1 MAARRLKFPTGV
13 AFQSM
18 GDDQDGV
25 MMSLSNGYLYRCNRT
40 ACVVLAAI
48 GAGKSIDEAVAEL
61 SEKFGVD
68 AALVRRDVDALVA
81 TLCERK
87 LLCEAA

>member
-1 MAARRLKFPTGV
+1 
-13 AFQSM
+13 
-18 GDDQDGV
+18 
-25 MMSLSNGYLYRCNRT
+25 MMSLANGYLYRCNRT

-48 GAGKSIDEAVAEL
+48 GAGKGVDEAVAEL
-61 SEKFGVD
+61 SEKFSVD
-68 AALVRRDVDALVA
+68 AAIVRRDVETLVA